1 MPPGADPPLPVAVPG
16 SVADAILA
24 HAAAAAPREAC
35 GLLVGRDAVVERAV
49 AARNVAVEPTRY
61 EVAPED
67 HFTAVRAARSDGLEV
82 IGAYHSHPASP
93 AVPSPTDRDAA
104 FGGFLFVIA
113 SPVPR
118 PHLRAWELRHG
129 NFVERLLVR
138 T

>member
-1 MPPGADPPLPVAVPG
+1 MPPEGDPPPAVTVPG
-16 SVADAILA
+16 AVADAILT

-35 GLLVGRDAVVERAV
+35 GLLVGRDAVVQRAV
-49 AARNVAVEPTRY
+49 AARNVALEPTRF
-61 EVAPED
+61 EVAAED
-67 HFTAVRAARSDGLEV
+67 HFAAVRAARSEGLEV

-113 SPVPR
+113 SPVPQ

-129 NFVERLLVR
+129 NFVERPLVR

>member
-1 MPPGADPPLPVAVPG
+1 MSLADPAPVAVPG
-16 SVADAILA
+16 AVADAILA

-35 GLLVGRDAVVERAV
+35 GLLIGRDAMVQRAV
-49 AARNVAVEPTRY
+49 AARNLATDPSRY
-61 EVAPED
+61 EVAPVD
-67 HFTAVRAARSDGLEV
+67 HFAAVRAAREDGLEV

-113 SPVPR
+113 SPVPG
-118 PHLRAWELRHG
+118 PHLRAWTLHDG
-129 NFVERLLVR
+129 NFVERPLVR